1 MKKII
6 LFFFLTILSLVI
18 FSGCMLYQINKN
30 PMHPRHYISDKE
42 YNKKL
47 VVFAG
52 NSITH
57 GRIGYDWVRSL
68 SLNDTSKI
76 YLNAGMNGDLAW
88 NVNQRIDE
96 IIKCDPDLVFL
107 LIGSNDAMGSL
118 SKDAGEFYIKFKS
131 LPLLPALD
139 WYEKNYDQILQ
150 KLLKSTSAK
159 IILITIPW
167 VGEHENSKIISII
180 REHNK
185 IIKKLSLKYELKVLP
200 FFDEMGKLILSKHQ
214 QNNSTETIP
223 VYTRKKNASLSV
235 FGILKYYQLGF
246 SWNEIG
252 DKNNLSATFDFIHLN
267 ERSGILLEN
276 LVQHSIKTINDLNF

>member
-1 MKKII
+1 M
-6 LFFFLTILSLVI
+6 TILSLVI

-235 FGILKYYQLGF
+235 FGILKYYRLGF

>member
-18 FSGCMLYQINKN
+18 FSSCMLYQINKN
-30 PMHPRHYISDKE
+30 PMHPRHHISDKE
-42 YNKKL
+42 DNKKL

-57 GRIGYDWVRSL
+57 GRVGYDWIRSL

-118 SKDAGEFYIKFKS
+118 SKDAGEFYKKFKN
-131 LPLLPALD
+131 LPLLPALG

-167 VGEHENSKIISII
+167 VGEHEDSKIISII
-180 REHNK
+180 KEHNK
-185 IIKKLSLKYELKVLP
+185 VIKKLSLKYELKVLP

-214 QNNSTETIP
+214 QNNSTEMIP

-267 ERSGILLEN
+267 ERSGILLEH
-276 LVQHSIKTINDLNF
+276 LVQRSMKTINDLNF

>member
-6 LFFFLTILSLVI
+6 LFFFLTILSLLI

-30 PMHPRHYISDKE
+30 PMHPRHYISVKE

-118 SKDAGEFYIKFKS
+118 SKNAGEFYKKFKN

-139 WYEKNYDQILQ
+139 WYEKSYDQILQ

-180 REHNK
+180 KEHNK
-185 IIKKLSLKYELKVLP
+185 IIKKLSLKYDFKVLP

-235 FGILKYYQLGF
+235 FGILKYYLLGF

-276 LVQHSIKTINDLNF
+276 LVQRSIKSINDLNF

>member
-18 FSGCMLYQINKN
+18 FSSCMLYQINKN

-42 YNKKL
+42 DNKKL

-57 GRIGYDWVRSL
+57 GRVGYDWVRSL

-118 SKDAGEFYIKFKS
+118 SKEAGEFYIKFKN

-167 VGEHENSKIISII
+167 VGEHEDSKIISII
-180 REHNK
+180 KEHNK
-185 IIKKLSLKYELKVLP
+185 VIKKLSLKYELKVLP

-214 QNNSTETIP
+214 QNNSTEMIP
-223 VYTRKKNASLSV
+223 VYTRKKNTSLSV

-276 LVQHSIKTINDLNF
+276 LAQRSMKTINDLNF

>member
-18 FSGCMLYQINKN
+18 FSGFMFYQINKN

-42 YNKKL
+42 DNKKL

-57 GRIGYDWVRSL
+57 GRVGYDWVRSL

-118 SKDAGEFYIKFKS
+118 SKDAGQFYKKLKN
-131 LPLLPALD
+131 LPLLPALG

-167 VGEHENSKIISII
+167 VGEHEDSKIISII
-180 REHNK
+180 KEHNK
-185 IIKKLSLKYELKVLP
+185 VIKKLSLKYDLKVLP

-214 QNNSTETIP
+214 QNNSTEMIP

-267 ERSGILLEN
+267 ERSGILLEH
-276 LVQHSIKTINDLNF
+276 LVQQSTKTINDLNF

>member
-18 FSGCMLYQINKN
+18 FSSCMLYQINKN
-30 PMHPRHYISDKE
+30 PMHPRHHISDKE
-42 YNKKL
+42 DNKKL

-76 YLNAGMNGDLAW
+76 YLNAGMNGDLSW

-118 SKDAGEFYIKFKS
+118 SKDAGEFYKKFKN
-131 LPLLPALD
+131 LPLLPALG

-180 REHNK
+180 KEHNK
-185 IIKKLSLKYELKVLP
+185 VIKKLSLKYELKVLP

-214 QNNSTETIP
+214 QNNSTEMIP

-267 ERSGILLEN
+267 ERSGILLEH
-276 LVQHSIKTINDLNF
+276 LVQQSMKTINDLNF

>member
-30 PMHPRHYISDKE
+30 PMHPRHYISNKE

-57 GRIGYDWVRSL
+57 GRVGYDWVRSL

-118 SKDAGEFYIKFKS
+118 SKDAGEFYIKFKN

-167 VGEHENSKIISII
+167 VGEHEDSKIISII
-180 REHNK
+180 KEHNK
-185 IIKKLSLKYELKVLP
+185 VIKKLSLKYELKVLP
-200 FFDEMGKLILSKHQ
+200 FFDEMEKLILSKHQ

-276 LVQHSIKTINDLNF
+276 LVQRSMKTINDLNF

>member
-6 LFFFLTILSLVI
+6 LFFFLTVLLLVILSSFI
-18 FSGCMLYQINKN
+18 LYQINKN
-30 PMHPRHYISDKE
+30 PMHPRHYTSKKVH
-42 YNKKL
+42 NKKI

-88 NVNQRIDE
+88 NVNERIDE

-107 LIGSNDAMGSL
+107 LIGSNDAMGSM
-118 SKDAGEFYIKFKS
+118 SKEAGEFYVKFKN
-131 LPLLPALD
+131 LPLLPALA
-139 WYEKNYDQILQ
+139 WYEKNYNQILQ
-150 KLLKSTSAK
+150 KLLKSTSAN

-167 VGEHENSKIISII
+167 VGEYEDSKIISII

-185 IIKKLSLKYELKVLP
+185 IIEKLSLKYDLEVLP
-200 FFDEMGKLILSKHQ
+200 FFDEMESYILSKDH
-214 QNNSTETIP
+214 QNNLTETVP
-223 VYTRKKNASLSV
+223 VYTRKKNTTLSII
-235 FGILKYYQLGF
+235 GILKYYITGF

-252 DKNNLSATFDFIHLN
+252 DRNNLRATFDFIHLN

-276 LVQHSIKTINDLNF
+276 LVKQSIN

>member
-18 FSGCMLYQINKN
+18 FSSCMLYQINKN
-30 PMHPRHYISDKE
+30 PMHPRHHISDKE
-42 YNKKL
+42 DNKKL

-57 GRIGYDWVRSL
+57 GRVGYDWVRSL

-118 SKDAGEFYIKFKS
+118 SKEAGEFYIKFKN

-139 WYEKNYDQILQ
+139 WYEKNYDQIL
-150 KLLKSTSAK
+150 KKILKSTSAK

-167 VGEHENSKIISII
+167 VGEHEDSKIISII
-180 REHNK
+180 KDHNK
-185 IIKKLSLKYELKVLP
+185 VIKNY
-200 FFDEMGKLILSKHQ
+200 
-214 QNNSTETIP
+214 
-223 VYTRKKNASLSV
+223 
-235 FGILKYYQLGF
+235 
-246 SWNEIG
+246 
-252 DKNNLSATFDFIHLN
+252 HLN
-267 ERSGILLEN
+267 TS
-276 LVQHSIKTINDLNF
+276 

>member
-18 FSGCMLYQINKN
+18 FSSCMLYQINKN
-30 PMHPRHYISDKE
+30 PMHPTHYISDKE

-47 VVFAG
+47 VIFAG

-57 GRIGYDWVRSL
+57 GRVGYDWVRSL

-118 SKDAGEFYIKFKS
+118 SKDAGEFYKKFKN

-167 VGEHENSKIISII
+167 VGEHEDSKIISII
-180 REHNK
+180 KEHNK
-185 IIKKLSLKYELKVLP
+185 VIKKLSLKYELKVLP

-214 QNNSTETIP
+214 QNNSTEMIP

-267 ERSGILLEN
+267 ERSGILLEH
-276 LVQHSIKTINDLNF
+276 LVQQSMKTINDLNF

>member
-18 FSGCMLYQINKN
+18 FSSYMLYQINKN
-30 PMHPRHYISDKE
+30 PMHPRHHISDKE
-42 YNKKL
+42 DNKKL

-57 GRIGYDWVRSL
+57 GRVGYDWVRSL

-118 SKDAGEFYIKFKS
+118 SKDAGEFYKKFKN

-167 VGEHENSKIISII
+167 VGEREDSKIISII
-180 REHNK
+180 KEHNK
-185 IIKKLSLKYELKVLP
+185 VIKKLSLKYELKVLP

-214 QNNSTETIP
+214 QNNSTEMIP
-223 VYTRKKNASLSV
+223 VYTRKKNASLSF

-267 ERSGILLEN
+267 ERSGILLEH
-276 LVQHSIKTINDLNF
+276 LVQQSMKTINDLNF

>member
-18 FSGCMLYQINKN
+18 FSSCMLYQINKN
-30 PMHPRHYISDKE
+30 PMHPRHHISDKE
-42 YNKKL
+42 DNKKL

-57 GRIGYDWVRSL
+57 GRVGYDWVRSL

-118 SKDAGEFYIKFKS
+118 SKDAGEFYKKFKN

-167 VGEHENSKIISII
+167 VGEHEDSKIISII
-180 REHNK
+180 KEHNK
-185 IIKKLSLKYELKVLP
+185 VIKKLSLKYELEVLP

-214 QNNSTETIP
+214 QNNSTEMIP

-267 ERSGILLEN
+267 ERSGILLEH
-276 LVQHSIKTINDLNF
+276 LVQQSMKTINDLNF

>member
-18 FSGCMLYQINKN
+18 FSGYMLYQINKN

-118 SKDAGEFYIKFKS
+118 SKEAGESYIKFKN

-167 VGEHENSKIISII
+167 VGEHEDSKIISII
-180 REHNK
+180 KEHNK
-185 IIKKLSLKYELKVLP
+185 VIKKLSLKYELKVLP

-214 QNNSTETIP
+214 QNNSTEMIP

-276 LVQHSIKTINDLNF
+276 LVKRSMRTINDPNF

>member
-18 FSGCMLYQINKN
+18 FSGFMLYQINKN

-57 GRIGYDWVRSL
+57 GRVGYDWVRSL

-118 SKDAGEFYIKFKS
+118 SKDAGEFYKKLKN
-131 LPLLPALD
+131 LPLLPALG

-167 VGEHENSKIISII
+167 VGEREDSKIISII
-180 REHNK
+180 KEHNK
-185 IIKKLSLKYELKVLP
+185 VIKKLSLKYELKVLP

-214 QNNSTETIP
+214 QNNSTEMIP

-267 ERSGILLEN
+267 ERSGILLEH
-276 LVQHSIKTINDLNF
+276 LVQQSMKTINDLNF

>member
-30 PMHPRHYISDKE
+30 PMHPRHYISNKE

-57 GRIGYDWVRSL
+57 GRVGYDWVRSL

-118 SKDAGEFYIKFKS
+118 SKEAGESYIKFKN

-167 VGEHENSKIISII
+167 VGEHEDSKIISII
-180 REHNK
+180 KEHNK
-185 IIKKLSLKYELKVLP
+185 VIKKLALKYELKVLP
-200 FFDEMGKLILSKHQ
+200 FFDEMEKLILSKHQ
-214 QNNSTETIP
+214 QNNSAETIP

-235 FGILKYYQLGF
+235 LGILKYYLLGF

-252 DKNNLSATFDFIHLN
+252 DKNNLSTTFDFIHLN

-276 LVQHSIKTINDLNF
+276 LAQRSMKTINDLNF

>member
-18 FSGCMLYQINKN
+18 FSSCMLYQINKN
-30 PMHPRHYISDKE
+30 PMHPRHHISDKE
-42 YNKKL
+42 DNKKL

-57 GRIGYDWVRSL
+57 GRVGYDWVRSL

-118 SKDAGEFYIKFKS
+118 SKDAGEFYKKFKN
-131 LPLLPALD
+131 LPLLPAPG

-167 VGEHENSKIISII
+167 VGEHEDSKIISII
-180 REHNK
+180 KEHNK
-185 IIKKLSLKYELKVLP
+185 VIKKLSLKYELKVLP

-214 QNNSTETIP
+214 QNNSTEMIP

-267 ERSGILLEN
+267 ERSGILLEH
-276 LVQHSIKTINDLNF
+276 LVQQSMKTINDLNF

>member
-18 FSGCMLYQINKN
+18 FSSCMLYQINKN
-30 PMHPRHYISDKE
+30 PMHPRHHISDKE
-42 YNKKL
+42 DNKKL

-57 GRIGYDWVRSL
+57 GRVGYDWVRSL

-118 SKDAGEFYIKFKS
+118 SKEAGEFYIKFKN

-167 VGEHENSKIISII
+167 VGEHEDSKIISII
-180 REHNK
+180 KEHNK
-185 IIKKLSLKYELKVLP
+185 VIKKLALKYELKVLP
-200 FFDEMGKLILSKHQ
+200 FFDEMEKLILSKHQ
-214 QNNSTETIP
+214 QNNSAETIP

-235 FGILKYYQLGF
+235 LGTLKYYLLGF

-252 DKNNLSATFDFIHLN
+252 DKNNLSTTFDFIHLN

-276 LVQHSIKTINDLNF
+276 LAQRSMKTINDLNF

>member
-18 FSGCMLYQINKN
+18 FSGFMLYQINKN

-47 VVFAG
+47 VIFAG

-57 GRIGYDWVRSL
+57 GRVGYDWVRSL

-118 SKDAGEFYIKFKS
+118 SKDAGEFYKKFKN

-167 VGEHENSKIISII
+167 VGEHEDSKIISII
-180 REHNK
+180 KEHNK
-185 IIKKLSLKYELKVLP
+185 VIKKLSLKYELEVLP

-214 QNNSTETIP
+214 QNNSTEMIP

-267 ERSGILLEN
+267 ERSGILLEH
-276 LVQHSIKTINDLNF
+276 LVQQSMKTINDLNF

>member
-18 FSGCMLYQINKN
+18 FSGCILYQINKN

-57 GRIGYDWVRSL
+57 GRVGYDWVRSL

-118 SKDAGEFYIKFKS
+118 SKEAGESYIKFKN

-150 KLLKSTSAK
+150 KLLKSTTAK

-167 VGEHENSKIISII
+167 VGEHEDSKIISII
-180 REHNK
+180 KEHNK
-185 IIKKLSLKYELKVLP
+185 VIKKLSLKYELKVLP

-214 QNNSTETIP
+214 QNNSTEMIP

-235 FGILKYYQLGF
+235 LGILKYYLLGF

-267 ERSGILLEN
+267 ERSGILLEH
-276 LVQHSIKTINDLNF
+276 LVQQSMKTINDLNF

>member
-18 FSGCMLYQINKN
+18 FSSCMLYQINKN
-30 PMHPRHYISDKE
+30 PMHPRHHISDKE
-42 YNKKL
+42 DNKKL

-57 GRIGYDWVRSL
+57 GRVGYDWVRSL

-96 IIKCDPDLVFL
+96 IIRCDPDLVFL

-118 SKDAGEFYIKFKS
+118 SKDAGQFYKKFKN
-131 LPLLPALD
+131 LPLLPALG

-167 VGEHENSKIISII
+167 VGEHEDSKIISII
-180 REHNK
+180 KEHNK
-185 IIKKLSLKYELKVLP
+185 VIKKLSLKYELKVLP

-214 QNNSTETIP
+214 QNNSTEMIP

-267 ERSGILLEN
+267 ERSGILLEH
-276 LVQHSIKTINDLNF
+276 LVQQSMKTINDLNF

>member
-18 FSGCMLYQINKN
+18 FSSCMLYQINKN
-30 PMHPRHYISDKE
+30 PMHPRHHISDKE
-42 YNKKL
+42 DNKKL

-57 GRIGYDWVRSL
+57 GRVGYDWVRSL

-118 SKDAGEFYIKFKS
+118 SKDAGEFYKKFKN
-131 LPLLPALD
+131 LPLLPALG

-167 VGEHENSKIISII
+167 VGEHEDSKIISII
-180 REHNK
+180 KEHNK
-185 IIKKLSLKYELKVLP
+185 VIKKLSLKYKLKVLP

-214 QNNSTETIP
+214 QNNSTEMIP

-235 FGILKYYQLGF
+235 LGILKYYQLGF

-267 ERSGILLEN
+267 ERSGILLER
-276 LVQHSIKTINDLNF
+276 LVQQSMKTFNDLNF

>member
-57 GRIGYDWVRSL
+57 GRVGYDWVRSL

-118 SKDAGEFYIKFKS
+118 SKDAGEFYKKFKN

-167 VGEHENSKIISII
+167 VGEHEDSKIISII
-180 REHNK
+180 KEHNK
-185 IIKKLSLKYELKVLP
+185 VIKKLSLKYELKVLP

-214 QNNSTETIP
+214 QNNSTEMIP

-267 ERSGILLEN
+267 ERSGILLEH
-276 LVQHSIKTINDLNF
+276 LVQQSMKTINDLNF

>member
-30 PMHPRHYISDKE
+30 PMHPRHYISNKE

-57 GRIGYDWVRSL
+57 GRVGYDWVRSL

-118 SKDAGEFYIKFKS
+118 SKDAGEFYKKFKN

-167 VGEHENSKIISII
+167 VGEHEDSKIISII
-180 REHNK
+180 KEHNK
-185 IIKKLSLKYELKVLP
+185 VIKRLSLKYELKVLP
-200 FFDEMGKLILSKHQ
+200 FFDEMEKLILSKHQ
-214 QNNSTETIP
+214 QNNSAETIP
-223 VYTRKKNASLSV
+223 VYTLKKNASLSV
-235 FGILKYYQLGF
+235 LGTLKYYLLGF

-252 DKNNLSATFDFIHLN
+252 DKNNLSTTFDFIHLN

-276 LVQHSIKTINDLNF
+276 LAQRSMKTINDLNF

>member
-18 FSGCMLYQINKN
+18 ISSCMLYQINKN
-30 PMHPRHYISDKE
+30 PMHPRHHISDKE
-42 YNKKL
+42 DNKKL

-57 GRIGYDWVRSL
+57 GRVGYDWVRSL

-118 SKDAGEFYIKFKS
+118 SKDAGEFYKKFKN
-131 LPLLPALD
+131 LPLLPALG

-167 VGEHENSKIISII
+167 VGEHEDSKIISII
-180 REHNK
+180 KEHNK
-185 IIKKLSLKYELKVLP
+185 VIKKLSLKYELKVLP

-214 QNNSTETIP
+214 QNNSTEMIP

-267 ERSGILLEN
+267 ERSGILLEH
-276 LVQHSIKTINDLNF
+276 LVQQSMKTINDLNF

>member
-18 FSGCMLYQINKN
+18 FSSCMLYQINKN
-30 PMHPRHYISDKE
+30 PMHPRHHISDKE
-42 YNKKL
+42 DNKKL

-57 GRIGYDWVRSL
+57 GRVGYDWVRSL

-118 SKDAGEFYIKFKS
+118 SKDAGEFYKKFKN
-131 LPLLPALD
+131 LPLLPALG

-167 VGEHENSKIISII
+167 VGEHEDSKIISII
-180 REHNK
+180 KEHNK
-185 IIKKLSLKYELKVLP
+185 VIKKLSLKHELKVLP

-214 QNNSTETIP
+214 QNNSTEMIP

-267 ERSGILLEN
+267 ERSGILLEH
-276 LVQHSIKTINDLNF
+276 LVQQSMKTINDLNF

>member
-57 GRIGYDWVRSL
+57 GRVGYDWVRSL

-118 SKDAGEFYIKFKS
+118 SKDAGEFYKKFKN

-235 FGILKYYQLGF
+235 FGILKYYRLGF

-267 ERSGILLEN
+267 ERSGILLEH
-276 LVQHSIKTINDLNF
+276 LVQQSMKTINDLNF

>member
-18 FSGCMLYQINKN
+18 FSSCMLYQINKN
-30 PMHPRHYISDKE
+30 PMHPRHHISDKE
-42 YNKKL
+42 DNKKL

-57 GRIGYDWVRSL
+57 GRVGYDWVRSL

-118 SKDAGEFYIKFKS
+118 SKDAGEFYIKFKN

-167 VGEHENSKIISII
+167 VGEHEDSKIISII
-180 REHNK
+180 KEHNK
-185 IIKKLSLKYELKVLP
+185 VIKKLSLKYELEVLP

-214 QNNSTETIP
+214 QNNSTEMIP

-267 ERSGILLEN
+267 ERSGILLEH
-276 LVQHSIKTINDLNF
+276 LVQRSMKTINDLNF

>member
-47 VVFAG
+47 VIFAG

-57 GRIGYDWVRSL
+57 GRVGYDWVRSL

-118 SKDAGEFYIKFKS
+118 SKDAGEFYIKFKN

-167 VGEHENSKIISII
+167 IGEHENSKIISII
-180 REHNK
+180 KEHNK
-185 IIKKLSLKYELKVLP
+185 VIKKLSLKYELKVLP

-223 VYTRKKNASLSV
+223 VYSRKKNASLSV
-235 FGILKYYQLGF
+235 FGILKYYRLGF

-267 ERSGILLEN
+267 ERSGILLEH
-276 LVQHSIKTINDLNF
+276 LVQRSMKTINDLNF

>member
-18 FSGCMLYQINKN
+18 FSSCMLYQINKN

-47 VVFAG
+47 VIFAG

-57 GRIGYDWVRSL
+57 GRVGYDWVRSL

-118 SKDAGEFYIKFKS
+118 SKDAGEFYKKFKN

-167 VGEHENSKIISII
+167 VGEHEDSKIISII
-180 REHNK
+180 KEHNK
-185 IIKKLSLKYELKVLP
+185 VIKKLSLKYELEVLP

-214 QNNSTETIP
+214 QNNSTEMIP

-267 ERSGILLEN
+267 ERSGILLEH
-276 LVQHSIKTINDLNF
+276 LVQQSMKTINDLNF

>member
-30 PMHPRHYISDKE
+30 PMHPRHYISNKE

-57 GRIGYDWVRSL
+57 GRVGYDWVRSL

-118 SKDAGEFYIKFKS
+118 SKEAGESYIKFKN
-131 LPLLPALD
+131 LPLLPTLD

-167 VGEHENSKIISII
+167 VGEHEDSKIISII
-180 REHNK
+180 KEHNK
-185 IIKKLSLKYELKVLP
+185 VIKKLALKYELKVLP
-200 FFDEMGKLILSKHQ
+200 FFDEMEKLILSKHQ
-214 QNNSTETIP
+214 QNNSAETIP

-235 FGILKYYQLGF
+235 LGILKYYLLGF

-252 DKNNLSATFDFIHLN
+252 DKNNLSTTFDFIHLN

-276 LVQHSIKTINDLNF
+276 LAQRSMKTINDLNF

>member
-18 FSGCMLYQINKN
+18 FSSCMLYQINKN
-30 PMHPRHYISDKE
+30 PMHPRHHISDKE
-42 YNKKL
+42 DNKKL

-57 GRIGYDWVRSL
+57 GRVGYDWVRSL

-118 SKDAGEFYIKFKS
+118 SKDAGEFYKKFKN
-131 LPLLPALD
+131 LPLLPALG

-167 VGEHENSKIISII
+167 VGEHEDSKIISII
-180 REHNK
+180 KEHNK
-185 IIKKLSLKYELKVLP
+185 VIKKLSLKYELKVLP

-214 QNNSTETIP
+214 QNNSTEMIP
-223 VYTRKKNASLSV
+223 VYTRKKNTSLSV

-267 ERSGILLEN
+267 ERSGILLEH
-276 LVQHSIKTINDLNF
+276 LVQQSMKTINNLNF

>member
-18 FSGCMLYQINKN
+18 FSSCMLYQINKN

-47 VVFAG
+47 VIFAG

-57 GRIGYDWVRSL
+57 GRVGYDWVRSL

-118 SKDAGEFYIKFKS
+118 SKDAGEFYKKFKN

-167 VGEHENSKIISII
+167 VGEHEDSKIISII
-180 REHNK
+180 KEHNK
-185 IIKKLSLKYELKVLP
+185 VIKKLSLKHELKVLP

-214 QNNSTETIP
+214 QNNSTEMIP

-267 ERSGILLEN
+267 ERSGILLEH
-276 LVQHSIKTINDLNF
+276 LVQQSMKTINDLNF

>member
-42 YNKKL
+42 DNKKL

-57 GRIGYDWVRSL
+57 GRVGYDWVRSL

-118 SKDAGEFYIKFKS
+118 SKEAGEFYIKFKN

-167 VGEHENSKIISII
+167 VGEHEDSKIISII
-180 REHNK
+180 KEHNK
-185 IIKKLSLKYELKVLP
+185 VIKKLSLKYELKVLP

-214 QNNSTETIP
+214 QNNSTEMIP
-223 VYTRKKNASLSV
+223 VYTRKKNTSLSV

-267 ERSGILLEN
+267 ERSGILLEH
-276 LVQHSIKTINDLNF
+276 LVQQSMKTINDLNF

>member
-18 FSGCMLYQINKN
+18 FSGFMLYQINKN
-30 PMHPRHYISDKE
+30 PMHPTHYISDKE

-47 VVFAG
+47 VIFAG

-57 GRIGYDWVRSL
+57 GRVGYDWVRSL

-118 SKDAGEFYIKFKS
+118 SKDAGEFYKKFKN

-167 VGEHENSKIISII
+167 VGEHEDSKIISII
-180 REHNK
+180 KEHNK
-185 IIKKLSLKYELKVLP
+185 VIKKLSLKYELEVLP

-214 QNNSTETIP
+214 QNNSTEMIP

-252 DKNNLSATFDFIHLN
+252 DKNNLNATFDFIHLN
-267 ERSGILLEN
+267 ERSGILLEH
-276 LVQHSIKTINDLNF
+276 LVQRSMKTINDLNF

>member
-18 FSGCMLYQINKN
+18 FSGFMLYQINKN

-42 YNKKL
+42 CNKKL

-68 SLNDTSKI
+68 SLNDTSKM

-118 SKDAGEFYIKFKS
+118 SKDAGEFYKKFKN

-167 VGEHENSKIISII
+167 VGEHEDSKIISII
-180 REHNK
+180 KEHNK
-185 IIKKLSLKYELKVLP
+185 VIKKLSLKYELKVLS
-200 FFDEMGKLILSKHQ
+200 FFDEMGKLISSKHQ

-252 DKNNLSATFDFIHLN
+252 DKNNLIATFDFIHLN

-276 LVQHSIKTINDLNF
+276 LVQRSIRTINDVNF